1 MILKISYLIILKL
14 ILQSLFQSF
23 LWLILCLPW
32 GGLWPA
38 LLWALRLLRPS
49 VKRFKCAKAFFLLK
63 SWDDGNLSNE
73 PIKKTEH
80 VSKVSW
86 NMIWEDPDRSSTAVG
101 NEWNKIQ
108 YKNAKPYEGEGL
120 GRMSRFVRP
129 AQPYPC
135 MLLRTEMCVPKWSS
149 QDHLCV
155 TEDKGRCWHL
165 HFIFWFFLSEDSKL
179 ILGVPFICFRNR
191 RWPDILPHYFMVLV
205 PFFIVLVTY
214 LYIIWSPSSVAIK
227 NVIPLTPV
235 LLFLLVLSTHSR
247 SSALVTVTSLCAMT
261 SAWVKTSH
269 RKTIKYQ
276 LILLCALLY
285 LLLPWWGMWP
295 HIQIPAHAVTTAAER
310 SWKRLLSVG
319 RFLLPLHTVNP
330 GIAAAWKLPQTGYTR
345 ETGNHTLES
354 YPLH

>member
-1 MILKISYLIILKL
+1 MEQNSIQKCKTLRRGRIGPNVSVCSTCSALPLHAPKDRDVCAQVVQSGSLVCDRGQRTLLTSSLYLLV
-14 ILQSLFQSF
+14 
-23 LWLILCLPW
+23 
-32 GGLWPA
+32 
-38 LLWALRLLRPS
+38 LLEWRQQTNS
-49 VKRFKCAKAFFLLK
+49 GCAF
-63 SWDDGNLSNE
+63 
-73 PIKKTEH
+73 
-80 VSKVSW
+80 
-86 NMIWEDPDRSSTAVG
+86 
-101 NEWNKIQ
+101 
-108 YKNAKPYEGEGL
+108 Y
-120 GRMSRFVRP
+120 
-129 AQPYPC
+129 
-135 MLLRTEMCVPKWSS
+135 
-149 QDHLCV
+149 
-155 TEDKGRCWHL
+155 
-165 HFIFWFFLSEDSKL
+165 
-179 ILGVPFICFRNR
+179 CFRNR